1 MIFTIKVY
9 KFFKLVFKFGDISPI
24 KNKCNWH
31 TIKYLHIIIVNNIII
46 IIVNIIIIV
55 VIVIIIIVTNIII
68 IIMIIA
74 SFSKMLF

>member
-31 TIKYLHIIIVNNIII
+31 TIKYIHI
-46 IIVNIIIIV
+46 IIVNIIIIIIV
-55 VIVIIIIVTNIII
+55 IAAIIIIIVIVIVTNIII
-68 IIMIIA
+68 VMIIA
-74 SFSKMLF
+74 SFCKMLF